1 MSTKSSK
8 TSRGKETVRGRKKA
22 KNQLSLPPPQIV
34 LASASLARRELMKK
48 LRKPFTWCVSDFDE
62 DMLSHGHPRKL
73 ATHLALGKALTAA
86 KQKTTTQKPTG
97 TKASTP
103 KWLNAIIIGADT
115 FIMVGTKKIGKPKN
129 IKEAQQIIGSMSGKT
144 IRVYTGLAI
153 LKTDINGKIITKR
166 TSCVLTKLKIKKM
179 TQAEIDLL
187 THAPEAL
194 KISGAFSIE
203 GSGGKMI
210 KKIDGDYD
218 NVIGL
223 PMFKVKEMLKNI

>member
-1 MSTKSSK
+1 MMSTKSSK
-8 TSRGKETVRGRKKA
+8 TSRKKETVRGRKETTNHDEVS
-22 KNQLSLPPPQIV
+22 KNRSLSPSPQIV
-34 LASASLARRELMKK
+34 LASASLARRQLMKK
-48 LRKPFTWCVSDFDE
+48 LHKPFTWCTSDFDE

-73 ATHLALGKALTAA
+73 ATHLALGKALTVA
-86 KQKTTTQKPTG
+86 
-97 TKASTP
+97 P
-103 KWLNAIIIGADT
+103 KWPNAIIIGADT

-153 LKTDINGKIITKR
+153 LKTDINGKVMRKR

-179 TQAEIDLL
+179 TRAEIDLL
-187 THAPEAL
+187 ASAPEAL